1 MIVGIVALFTVLF
14 FGGPQE
20 YFFIEKLEKGVKKF
34 VVEKDRSKEI
44 LADLKLTKSMIK
56 TFNKERK
63 GKLSDF
69 HSMNMDR
76 SISRE
81 TLVEFFEE
89 RVKERKVFIKKMI
102 EQRLAVV
109 SKIDDGEW
117 KEIISLSDATVEK
130 KMAKV
135 EKKGQPDPFEAVIK
149 SVRSNIADQDKQ
161 AKAISVVEN
170 FKIEYTKLLTE
181 VNAVNTIESK
191 LLNDKNSTAGEFQA
205 LADDM
210 NQLREKAYKNL
221 VDLHFQ
227 IKDVTTETEWSKIMK
242 SINKIIK

>member
-14 FGGPQE
+14 FGGAQE
-20 YFFIEKLEKGVKKF
+20 YFFVEKLENGVKKY

-76 SISRE
+76 GISRE
-81 TLVEFFEE
+81 ALVDFFEE
-89 RVKERKVFIKKMI
+89 RVEERKVFQKKMI
-102 EQRLAVV
+102 DRRLTLV
-109 SKIDDGEW
+109 SKIDDAEW

-135 EKKGQPDPFEAVIK
+135 EKKGETDPFDTVIK
-149 SVRSNIADQDKQ
+149 SVRSNIADQDNQ
-161 AKAISVVEN
+161 AQALSVVEN
-170 FKIEYTKLLTE
+170 FEIVYAKLLTE
-181 VNAVNTIESK
+181 VNSVNTIESK
-191 LLNDKNSTAGEFQA
+191 LLSNKNSTADEFET
-205 LADDM
+205 LAKDM
-210 NQLREKAYKNL
+210 NQLREKAYRSFI
-221 VDLHFQ
+221 DLHFELRD
-227 IKDVTTETEWSKIMK
+227 ITNEKEWTKVMK
-242 SINKIIK
+242 SINKVID

>member
-170 FKIEYTKLLTE
+170 FKIEYTELLTE
-181 VNAVNTIESK
+181 VNSVNTIENK
-191 LLNDKNSTAGEFQA
+191 LLNDKNTTANEFQV